1 MQSFS
6 LDTGPQSFCQSFIAP
21 LVTLCSKSAQKF
33 AVQVWQVVTVV
44 MKTTPL
50 VLSQFKNFSSH
61 QLRIEWGLSLTK
73 IISKCC
79 ELMKLCNINRNS
91 LIFLETQCTL
101 YYTMFILNVSSCCL
115 KLQHTLATFLLS
127 LCHINVSIYVTYM
140 FCSPNHLLQYL
151 PLTHDIAT
159 CMCWCAVKKLH
170 THYTNLYRC
179 VLMTDESAQCITAVW
194 ISIFQ
199 PTDIHLLFICTGKRL
214 LTFTS
219 YTAATIN
226 CRLDTGQ
233 MKSRQHTVQTKAAD
247 CRHFWRI
254 GDSAPH
260 FKIVTVTQT
269 GVHVERSEWSGC
281 RVALLPV
288 LISAYSMVY
297 RQGSRETKHLSWT
310 MATFLC

>member
-1 MQSFS
+1 
-6 LDTGPQSFCQSFIAP
+6 
-21 LVTLCSKSAQKF
+21 
-33 AVQVWQVVTVV
+33 
-44 MKTTPL
+44 
-50 VLSQFKNFSSH
+50 
-61 QLRIEWGLSLTK
+61 
-73 IISKCC
+73 
-79 ELMKLCNINRNS
+79 
-91 LIFLETQCTL
+91 
-101 YYTMFILNVSSCCL
+101 
-115 KLQHTLATFLLS
+115 
-127 LCHINVSIYVTYM
+127 
-140 FCSPNHLLQYL
+140 
-151 PLTHDIAT
+151 
-159 CMCWCAVKKLH
+159 MCWCAVKKLH

-260 FKIVTVTQT
+260 FKIVVQSRRPVYMWKEVSEVGAEWLCCQCLFQHTAWSIDKDQ
-269 GVHVERSEWSGC
+269 GRQSISHEPWPRS
-281 RVALLPV
+281 
-288 LISAYSMVY
+288 SANV
-297 RQGSRETKHLSWT
+297 
-310 MATFLC
+310 

>member
-1 MQSFS
+1 VQSFS

-159 CMCWCAVKKLH
+159 CMCWCAVKKLTIPTCTDVFSWQMRVH
-170 THYTNLYRC
+170 SASQQSEYRSFSQLIYTFCL
-179 VLMTDESAQCITAVW
+179 SAQVK
-194 ISIFQ
+194 
-199 PTDIHLLFICTGKRL
+199 D
-214 LTFTS
+214 
-219 YTAATIN
+219 TAATIN